1 MPPKAAPR
9 GRGRGRGGTARGGS
23 ASASASGA
31 VPVADMGDSSAEP
44 TPSEA
49 ISDTVTPAP
58 ASTSTSAPPRGRS
71 TTATPAPKP
80 GPKFKPKAVRRSSA
94 ERDRIAR
101 ELGQANKAKDEAEER
116 RKSRLAKAIVRGR
129 GRGGFRGGFRG
140 PVAAGPLSGGMTFG
154 GSSGGGRF
162 ARADYIKSEGGGL
175 FGSDGRVNADL
186 LHDYVQDYDDEN
198 NKQPLMP
205 MGIRRSQPK
214 SKEDA
219 DNDGSNKDA
228 DGEEDSDEEG
238 LFVNEKERAEK
249 DRLAADQQA
258 GKVKTERGGKDVDMA
273 SIPPR
278 FGEAD
283 ETDYDDMLRVET
295 NKKLNIS
302 SGKAEELRRQR
313 HLFAEQLDDR
323 AFIFQFP
330 VRPPLYVVKDD
341 GSLAKSEGDDDVVM
355 LDGQQQDNAPVD
367 PTAEVK
373 EEEVAEEE
381 SQQEEPEVV
390 PQAGYLGKLIV
401 RKSGKVEI
409 DWGGYPMDSGT
420 GVAPRHLSTAVLLEM
435 EDAKPGEASRG
446 FAYSLGRV
454 EAVFSSV
461 LRTSD
466 MEPWVVDNQVADN
479 SANR

>member
-1 MPPKAAPR
+1 MPPKTAPR

-23 ASASASGA
+23 ASA
-31 VPVADMGDSSAEP
+31 PVAGDGSAEP
-44 TPSEA
+44 ATAVVKSET
-49 ISDTVTPAP
+49 DTPAS

-71 TTATPAPKP
+71 ATATPAGTRVP
-80 GPKFKPKAVRRSSA
+80 PKFKPKNVRRSSA
-94 ERDRIAR
+94 ERERLAR
-101 ELGQANKAKDEAEER
+101 ELGQISKAKDEAEEK
-116 RKSRLAKAIVRGR
+116 RKARLAKANVRGR
-129 GRGGFRGGFRG
+129 GRGGGFRGGARG
-140 PVAAGPLSGGMTFG
+140 TVALGPLAGGGAFGGG

-162 ARADYIKSEGGGL
+162 GRADYIKNEAGDL

-186 LHDYVQDYDDEN
+186 LHDYVQDYDDD
-198 NKQPLMP
+198 NKDRPLMP
-205 MGIRRSQPK
+205 MGIRRVQPK
-214 SKEDA
+214 SQEDSTEDNA
-219 DNDGSNKDA
+219 DE
-228 DGEEDSDEEG
+228 EEDSDEEG
-238 LFVNEKERAEK
+238 LFVNDKERAAK
-249 DRLAADQQA
+249 DRLAAKQA
-258 GKVKTERGGKDVDMA
+258 AKVKTEGGGQDVDMD

-278 FGEAD
+278 YGEAD
-283 ETDYDDMLRVET
+283 TAGYEDMLLVDT
-295 NKKLNIS
+295 SQKLQIS

-313 HLFAEQLDDR
+313 RLFSEPLDDR

-341 GSLAKSEGDDDVVM
+341 GSLAKTEGDDEVVT
-355 LDGQQQDNAPVD
+355 LDGQQQGNAPVD
-367 PTAEVK
+367 LTTGVK

-381 SQQEEPEVV
+381 SKEEEEKPVV

-435 EDAKPGEASRG
+435 EDAKPGEPPRG
-446 FAYSLGRV
+446 FAYSMGRV

-466 MEPWVVDNQVADN
+466 MEPWVVDGQVPGAAG
-479 SANR
+479 SA

>member
-1 MPPKAAPR
+1 
-9 GRGRGRGGTARGGS
+9 
-23 ASASASGA
+23 
-31 VPVADMGDSSAEP
+31 MGDSTPVEP

-49 ISDTVTPAP
+49 RSDVVTPAP
-58 ASTSTSAPPRGRS
+58 ASTSTSDPPRGRS
-71 TTATPAPKP
+71 TTAVPATRGAG

-94 ERDRIAR
+94 ERNRIAR
-101 ELGQANKAKDEAEER
+101 ELGQANQAKDEAEER
-116 RKSRLAKAIVRGR
+116 RKARLAKAVVRGR
-129 GRGGFRGGFRG
+129 GRGGFRGGFQG
-140 PVAAGPLSGGMTFG
+140 PVAAGPLSGGMSFG

-162 ARADYIKSEGGGL
+162 ARADYIKYEGGGGGGGL
-175 FGSDGRVNADL
+175 VGRDSRINADL
-186 LHDYVQDYDDEN
+186 LHDYVQDYDDEDSQ
-198 NKQPLMP
+198 QPLLP
-205 MGIRRSQPK
+205 MGIRRTQPK

-219 DNDGSNKDA
+219 SKEGSSPRSNKDA

-249 DRLAADQQA
+249 DREAAAQQA
-258 GKVKTERGGKDVDMA
+258 GAVKTEGGDKNVDMA
-273 SIPPR
+273 SIPPSYA
-278 FGEAD
+278 EAD
-283 ETDYDDMLRVET
+283 SIDYDDMLRVET
-295 NKKLNIS
+295 SQKLNIS

-313 HLFAEQLDDR
+313 HLFAQPLDDR

-341 GSLAKSEGDDDVVM
+341 GSLAKSEPNDDVVM
-355 LDGQQQDNAPVD
+355 LDGQQADNGPVD
-367 PTAEVK
+367 LTAEVK

-381 SQQEEPEVV
+381 SKKDEPEEAV
-390 PQAGYLGKLIV
+390 PHAGYLGKLIV

-435 EDAKPGEASRG
+435 EDAKPGETPRG

-466 MEPWVVDNQVADN
+466 MEPWVVDN
-479 SANR
+479 